1 MTRLALFCT
10 RLIEAGWLLAAVMV
24 PLYFNIF
31 TTWFEPDKITLLRCI
46 TLIMLLAQVVLLI
59 ERRCSADARLP
70 EPARPFWQVIRQ
82 DFLITAVIAYG
93 AVYLLASLTSIDPA
107 ISLGGSYARLQGF
120 YSLFSYLVVFGLI
133 AVNMRQ
139 LSQVS
144 RLVSVMALTGLP
156 AALYG
161 VLQASGQD
169 PLLWVGDVTARVP
182 STMGNPTSIGAFMI
196 MVLPLAIGRAL
207 GGRLP
212 DATRQVDGAAF
223 WRALVAITGA
233 IVLLALLLVANHQI
247 SPIWYTYPAVL
258 AIVAGVLV
266 WVHEQLRRAAAWQ
279 VAVLFGVVAG
289 FQLLCLVLSQSRG
302 PFIGFLVGLPVFA
315 LLWTWQT
322 RNRAMFSGL
331 VAALGLLFVFL
342 VFFNLPSSPLG
353 VRQSATMGNPTSIG
367 AFMIMVLPLAIG
379 RALGGRLPDATRQ
392 VDGAAFWRALVAITG
407 AIVLLALLLV
417 ANHQISPIW
426 YTYPAVLAIVAGV
439 LVWVHE
445 QLRRAA
451 AWQVAVLFGVVAG
464 FQLLCLVL
472 SQSRGPFI
480 GFLVGLPVFALLWT
494 WQTRNRAMFSGLV
507 AALGLLFVFLVF
519 FNLPSSPLG
528 VLRSVP
534 YFGRFGQLGQ
544 LDTGTGRI
552 RVLFWQGT
560 RELVTTWPQVGLEP
574 DRLQFLRPLLGY
586 GPETMAY
593 AATRVYQP
601 ELGQV
606 GIRPASV
613 DRNHQDTLDHLVM
626 TGLIGL
632 VAYFVVLVA
641 ILLAG
646 VRLVTTRVG
655 ARTRLMF
662 VSFLGALAAHLIET
676 QVGIAIAATLSYFWI
691 IAGLIYASSRLIAE
705 AEDERVVAAEPSQ
718 HVARPK
724 RSQQRTRIRRTVQTP
739 SGLARVSWLT
749 FAAVAGAGLMVA
761 LSVVALSYDSYDEI
775 SKLMVFGFVGS
786 WIGLVLLAWLL
797 VRREKSPVVA
807 ISGGWQAY
815 LAYLVLMLLVVGGI
829 VQNLNQLSADEYH
842 RQGQLY
848 DRAGRYADSV
858 VAYQRAFK
866 LAPEQDNYALFVGR
880 SLLEIAK
887 RARPGGPTL
896 LLSQYDELARSLP
909 RAQVA
914 QLTRE
919 DLLSSALVS
928 LRRARDLRPL
938 NTVHYAIVQNLN
950 QLSADEYHRQGQLYD
965 RAGRYADSV
974 VAYQR
979 AFKLAPE
986 QDNYAL
992 FVGRSLLE
1000 IAKRA
1005 RPGGPTLLLSQY
1017 DELARSL
1024 PRAQV
1029 AQLTREDL
1037 LSSALVSLRRARD
1050 LRPLNTVHY
1059 ANLAR
1064 LNRYWG
1070 DQGDPAKLQEA
1081 SRYYSQAT
1089 QLSPR
1094 DAHLYGEWALTE
1106 LARKDLNSAREKSQ
1120 KAISLDPRFAPGH
1133 VIAGDIE
1140 LSAGQQPAAWKRHQA
1155 MIQK

>member
-31 TTWFEPDKITLLRCI
+31 TTRFEPDKITLLRCI

-59 ERRCSADARLP
+59 ERRCSADARPP

-144 RLVSVMALTGLP
+144 RLVSVMALTGFP

-169 PLLWVGDVTARVP
+169 PLLWVGVVTARVP
-182 STMGNPTSIGAFMI
+182 STMGNPISIGAFMI

-223 WRALVAITGA
+223 WRALVAIAAA
-233 IVLLALLLVANHQI
+233 IVLLALLLVANHPI
-247 SPIWYTYPAVL
+247 SPIWFTYPAVL

-331 VAALGLLFVFL
+331 VAAL
-342 VFFNLPSSPLG
+342 
-353 VRQSATMGNPTSIG
+353 A
-367 AFMIMVLPLAIG
+367 
-379 RALGGRLPDATRQ
+379 
-392 VDGAAFWRALVAITG
+392 
-407 AIVLLALLLV
+407 
-417 ANHQISPIW
+417 
-426 YTYPAVLAIVAGV
+426 
-439 LVWVHE
+439 
-445 QLRRAA
+445 
-451 AWQVAVLFGVVAG
+451 
-464 FQLLCLVL
+464 
-472 SQSRGPFI
+472 
-480 GFLVGLPVFALLWT
+480 
-494 WQTRNRAMFSGLV
+494 
-507 AALGLLFVFLVF
+507 LLFVFLVF

-544 LDTGTGRI
+544 FDTGTGRI

-606 GIRPASV
+606 DIRPASV

-705 AEDERVVAAEPSQ
+705 AEDKRVVAAEPSQ
-718 HVARPK
+718 QVARPK

-761 LSVVALSYDSYDEI
+761 LSVVALSYDEI

-807 ISGGWQAY
+807 ISGGWQAS

-829 VQNLNQLSADEYH
+829 VQNLNQLSADVYH
-842 RQGQLY
+842 WQGQLD

-866 LAPEQDNYALFVGR
+866 LAPEQDYYALFVGR

-919 DLLSSALVS
+919 DLLRSALVS

-938 NTVHYAIVQNLN
+938 NTVHY
-950 QLSADEYHRQGQLYD
+950 E
-965 RAGRYADSV
+965 
-974 VAYQR
+974 
-979 AFKLAPE
+979 
-986 QDNYAL
+986 
-992 FVGRSLLE
+992 
-1000 IAKRA
+1000 
-1005 RPGGPTLLLSQY
+1005 
-1017 DELARSL
+1017 
-1024 PRAQV
+1024 
-1029 AQLTREDL
+1029 
-1037 LSSALVSLRRARD
+1037 
-1050 LRPLNTVHY
+1050 
-1059 ANLAR
+1059 NLAR

-1094 DAHLYGEWALTE
+1094 DAHLYGDWALTE

-1140 LSAGQQPAAWKRHQA
+1140 LSAGQQPAAWKGHQA
-1155 MIQK
+1155 ALRLDPSALNDSRFESRVNSYLQAGMGSDLIESYGRLAQAFPDNTKVRDAYAYLLSRNGQPAEAAEQYRAIISQEPNNWMAHRNLALNYNDLGDLEQAIKYMSSALQHAPNDQKPGLQALVNDMRRRASSG

>member
-10 RLIEAGWLLAAVMV
+10 RLIEAGWLLVAVMV

-31 TTWFEPDKITLLRCI
+31 TTRVFEPDKITLLRCI
-46 TLIMLLAQVVLLI
+46 TLIMLLAQGVLLI
-59 ERRCSADARLP
+59 ERRRSADARLP

-107 ISLGGSYARLQGF
+107 ISLGGSYALRQGF

-144 RLVSVMALTGLP
+144 RLVSVMALTGFP

-169 PLLWVGDVTARVP
+169 PLLWGSDVTARVT
-182 STMGNPTSIGAFMI
+182 STMGNPIFLGAFMI

-223 WRALVAITGA
+223 WRALVAIAGA
-233 IVLLALLLVANHQI
+233 IVLLALLLVANHSI
-247 SPIWYTYPAVL
+247 SRIWFTYPAVL

-331 VAALGLLFVFL
+331 VAAL
-342 VFFNLPSSPLG
+342 
-353 VRQSATMGNPTSIG
+353 A
-367 AFMIMVLPLAIG
+367 
-379 RALGGRLPDATRQ
+379 
-392 VDGAAFWRALVAITG
+392 
-407 AIVLLALLLV
+407 
-417 ANHQISPIW
+417 
-426 YTYPAVLAIVAGV
+426 
-439 LVWVHE
+439 
-445 QLRRAA
+445 
-451 AWQVAVLFGVVAG
+451 
-464 FQLLCLVL
+464 
-472 SQSRGPFI
+472 
-480 GFLVGLPVFALLWT
+480 
-494 WQTRNRAMFSGLV
+494 
-507 AALGLLFVFLVF
+507 LLFVFLVF

-544 LDTGTGRI
+544 FDTGTGRI

-593 AATRVYQP
+593 ATTRVYQP

-606 GIRPASV
+606 GLRPDSV

-705 AEDERVVAAEPSQ
+705 AEDKRVVAAEPSQ
-718 HVARPK
+718 QVARPK

-761 LSVVALSYDSYDEI
+761 LSVVALSYDSYDEF
-775 SKLMVFGFVGS
+775 SKLMGFGFVGS

-829 VQNLNQLSADEYH
+829 VENLNQLSADVYH
-842 RQGQLY
+842 AQGQLY

-938 NTVHYAIVQNLN
+938 NPI
-950 QLSADEYHRQGQLYD
+950 
-965 RAGRYADSV
+965 
-974 VAYQR
+974 
-979 AFKLAPE
+979 
-986 QDNYAL
+986 
-992 FVGRSLLE
+992 
-1000 IAKRA
+1000 
-1005 RPGGPTLLLSQY
+1005 
-1017 DELARSL
+1017 
-1024 PRAQV
+1024 
-1029 AQLTREDL
+1029 
-1037 LSSALVSLRRARD
+1037 
-1050 LRPLNTVHY
+1050 HY
-1059 ANLAR
+1059 ANLAW

-1094 DAHLYGEWALTE
+1094 DAHLYGRWALTE

-1120 KAISLDPRFAPGH
+1120 KAISLDPRIAPGH

-1140 LSAGQQPAAWKRHQA
+1140 LSAEQQPAAWKRHQA
-1155 MIQK
+1155 ALRLDPLALNDSRFESRVNSYLQAGMGSDLTESYGRLAQAFPGNTKVRDAYAYLLSRNGQPAEAAEQHRAIISQEPNNWMAHRNLALNYNDLGDLEQAIKYMSSALQHAPNDQKPGLQALVNDMRRRASSG